1 MDSFDDVKQ
10 LFSEND
16 KLILIDLQFILN
28 CLSLLN

>member
-16 KLILIDLQFILN
+16 KLILIGLQFILN